1 MIPPIARIF
10 NLPEPSS
17 CSRKGYILEEIQQV
31 CRRSIWVKTM
41 VNFSK
46 NQIIALIAIA
56 GVALVGLSLGS
67 FRGSK
72 NASLNNSRITI
83 NKASATNRDTG
94 SAEAIDENSG
104 EVVVHVAGEVNSPG
118 VYRLAQGSRV
128 MDAIELAGGAT
139 ADANL
144 DVLNLAER
152 VRDAQQVYVQS
163 KSAQV
168 TTPVSGPASSY
179 TSSSSSSS
187 TKSPIGMININTA
200 GIAELDRLPG
210 VGPVTAQKIIDYRKQ
225 IGRFTSVDQLIEVSG
240 IGPKKMEQM
249 RPYVTL

>member
-1 MIPPIARIF
+1 
-10 NLPEPSS
+10 
-17 CSRKGYILEEIQQV
+17 
-31 CRRSIWVKTM
+31 
-41 VNFSK
+41 
-46 NQIIALIAIA
+46 
-56 GVALVGLSLGS
+56 
-67 FRGSK
+67 
-72 NASLNNSRITI
+72 
-83 NKASATNRDTG
+83 
-94 SAEAIDENSG
+94 
-104 EVVVHVAGEVNSPG
+104 
-118 VYRLAQGSRV
+118 